1 MCCACGGG
9 STSSS
14 EASNSLGES
23 YAYGI
28 VMITLEMIGWIMFYI
43 GYKGSINYARFLIDE
58 QEGDL
63 IFDNFSINADF
74 DF

>member
-14 EASNSLGES
+14 EASNLLGEN
-23 YAYGI
+23 YAYGVI
-28 VMITLEMIGWIMFYI
+28 MITLEMIGWVMFYI
-43 GYKGSINYARFLIDE
+43 GYRGSIKYARFLIDE

-63 IFDNFSINADF
+63 IFDNFSINTDF